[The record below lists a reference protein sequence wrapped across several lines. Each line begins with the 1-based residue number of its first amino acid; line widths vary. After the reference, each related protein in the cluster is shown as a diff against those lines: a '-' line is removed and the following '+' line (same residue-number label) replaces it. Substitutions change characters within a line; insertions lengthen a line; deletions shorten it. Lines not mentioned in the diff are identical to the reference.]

1 MKKYFG
7 LLSCLLL
14 LNACDDGDMAL
25 QTFNFSTAT
34 AADCGSAAVINTV
47 FKINKNE
54 ALILKIDGDETLVN
68 EDGIEY
74 TVKNFPFRNQ
84 ITAENTPKIFKISS
98 TNKVSYRA
106 FTGDVTATY
115 FCQDIPPVSPS
126 VVSETSTSENAGG
139 TIEISTSIIP
149 RDYTSIAQVE
159 YNHNV
164 MFKNITF
171 SDNNGSTTYE
181 TFPFGSYA
189 KKSNVSFS
197 FAPATSPAQRCSD
210 NTRLFLIEDRNAGN
224 DPKRENL
231 NEVLELTITNEE
243 LEGLQIGNNNLKID
257 ETHRLTYRIFHSDVN
272 LPFLCQQITTG
283 LTPIPVTY
291 ATYNA
296 EDGTDEIGN
305 TPATGTLIIVKRAQQ
320 SPLTGYKY
328 DFNFSNLK
336 FKHSESITTFRK
348 DSFSFSYVVN

>member
-197 FAPATSPAQRCSD
+197 FSPITSPAQRCSG
-210 NTRLFLIEDRNAGN
+210 NKFFLIEDRNAGN

-231 NEVLELTITNEE
+231 NEVLEFTITNEE
-243 LEGLQIGNNNLKID
+243 LAALDLGNNNLNID
-257 ETHRLTYRIFHSDVN
+257 ENHKLIYKIFHYDVN
-272 LPFLCQQITTG
+272 IPFLCQNITTG
-283 LTPIPVTY
+283 LSPIPIIY

-296 EDGTDEIGN
+296 ENGTPEVGT
-305 TPATGTLIIVKRAQQ
+305 TPATGTILIVKRVDG
-320 SPLTGYKY
+320 TGFRY

-336 FKHSESITTFRK
+336 FKHSESITTFKK